1 MLILPLKPEVEA
13 FAREVEALLKSKKI
27 RVSVDDSSETLN
39 KKIRNAEL
47 RKVPYVLVLG
57 PREAAGRSVSVRS
70 KTKGDLGVM
79 KLEDFLAKA
88 VQEIEEKIN

>member
-27 RVSVDDSSETLN
+27 RVSIDNSSETLN

-57 PREAAGRSVSVRS
+57 PREATARSVSVRS

-79 KLEDFLAKA
+79 KLEDFLTKA
-88 VQEIEEKIN
+88 VQEIEEKK